1 MDLNTYIADVASSKS
16 APGGGSVIPL
26 TGALGTALGCMVL
39 EITKE
44 KVKDAD
50 LDRIDHILS
59 QGHAY
64 IDQLKDL
71 SQKDAEV
78 SGKMFAQYA
87 LPRETE
93 EEKAR
98 RTAAIQEALLGA
110 TEVPLQVMETSL
122 KAMRLLEEIAEI
134 GRKSVLADVEVGV
147 QHLYTA
153 LQCAKYNVLENV
165 NLIKDEEKA
174 QAYQDRADQALQ
186 GSEEVKAAVLAAV
199 DDRRK

>member
-1 MDLNTYIADVASSKS
+1 M
-16 APGGGSVIPL
+16 IPL

-50 LDRIDHILS
+50 IDRIDQILK
-59 QGHAY
+59 QGHTY

-71 SQKDAEV
+71 SEKDAEV
-78 SGKMFAQYA
+78 SGHMFAQYA

-93 EEKAR
+93 EEKAQ

-122 KAMRLLEEIAEI
+122 KAMRLLKEIAEI

-153 LQCAKYNVLENV
+153 LHCAKYNVLENV
-165 NLIKDEEKA
+165 KLIKDEDKA
-174 QAYQDRADQALQ
+174 QAYQERADQALQ
-186 GSEEVKAAVLAAV
+186 GSEEVKEAVLAAV
-199 DDRRK
+199 DARRS

>member
-78 SGKMFAQYA
+78 TGKMFAQYA